1 MFLRGTVY
9 WCQDN
14 ETGKQESLRT
24 KDRAEAERL
33 FNAKNEAH
41 QQPII
46 NLQIARAY
54 LMVGDPEV
62 STRTWRFVLGEIV
75 KQKHGETQ
83 RRWRTVMKTEH
94 LPGFSTCRSLKPVRS
109 TFYGRSSK

>member
-14 ETGKQESLRT
+14 KTGKEETLRT
-24 KDRAEAERL
+24 KDKTTAERL

-46 NLQIARAY
+46 NLQIARA
-54 LMVGDPEV
+54 LPVG
-62 STRTWRFVLGEIV
+62 R
-75 KQKHGETQ
+75 
-83 RRWRTVMKTEH
+83 
-94 LPGFSTCRSLKPVRS
+94 
-109 TFYGRSSK
+109 